1 MYSLFTAARSAA
13 LNSTSIS
20 GTPVS
25 PALLSTVTTLP
36 ESLKAP
42 ASDPTASMVGEGEHC
57 RRAQH
62 TGGLS
67 DASVVDLLSDAS
79 HVPRHGLHAAPTHPI
94 VAPLCLS
101 DLQCLD
107 ARVHDLQPLAILQS
121 VACIHHVHGH

>member
-1 MYSLFTAARSAA
+1 MYSLFTAARSAV
-13 LNSTSIS
+13 LNSTSLS
-20 GTPVS
+20 GTSVF

-36 ESLKAP
+36 ELLKA
-42 ASDPTASMVGEGEHC
+42 PTASMAGEGEHC

-67 DASVVDLLSDAS
+67 DASVVDLLHDAS

-107 ARVHDLQPLAILQS
+107 ARLHDLQPRAILES
-121 VACIHHVHGH
+121 VACLHHVHGH